1 MMSASK
7 TKGTAWETAIV
18 NYLRN
23 HGAPHAER
31 RALSGAKDKGDIIG
45 IPSVVIEA
53 KNAARQDWS
62 TWIDEAQTEAA
73 NVAPGTLAIVWA
85 KRRGRSSPGHG
96 YVMLTGA
103 QLVQLL
109 TEAGYLKGDADAA

>member
-1 MMSASK
+1 MSKSK
-7 TKGTAWETAIV
+7 DAGTRWESAIV
-18 NYLRN
+18 TYLRE

-31 RALSGAKDKGDIIG
+31 RTLTGGKDKGDIAG
-45 IPSVVIEA
+45 IPGVVIEA

-62 TWIDEAQTEAA
+62 TWVDEAQTEAA

-85 KRRGRSSPGHG
+85 KRRGRSSPGNG